1 MSGAKG
7 LGTVL
12 VTVPT
17 DLRTVSGARALVAGV
32 VTCACTRACPLGAVP
47 APAMG
52 DPPVRAWSVA

>member
-1 MSGAKG
+1 VSGAKG

-12 VTVPT
+12 VTGAYRLADGEWGQGP
-17 DLRTVSGARALVAGV
+17 RGGSGDVRMHARL
-32 VTCACTRACPLGAVP
+32 PLGAVP

>member
-17 DLRTVSGARALVAGV
+17 DVRTVRGARALVAGV
-32 VTCACTRACPLGAVP
+32 VTCACTCLPLGAVP